1 MMKIYYKNAH
11 QKLRQKIN
19 DLLETE
25 SSKFDEELMKI
36 IIKYQRTKKISK
48 EDADY
53 IKELIYKLLE
63 EVYKLTSA
71 ELRVIY
77 KYIQKLDIEN
87 ILELTFEKDG
97 KKLEERID
105 EYLEELVED
114 YEYYYSETNNS
125 SEAISLTFS
134 ALQPK
139 FKRIIVT
146 ESYHMESAVKK
157 LKKPN
162 RPSMLIIEAG
172 CGDLCQGGE
181 YAADENVD
189 LPPFHPNC
197 QCIWY
202 FDETD
207 DSDDI
212 EDLELEVEE

>member
-1 MMKIYYKNAH
+1 M
-11 QKLRQKIN
+11 RQKIN

-134 ALQPK
+134 AL
-139 FKRIIVT
+139 
-146 ESYHMESAVKK
+146 
-157 LKKPN
+157 
-162 RPSMLIIEAG
+162 
-172 CGDLCQGGE
+172 
-181 YAADENVD
+181 
-189 LPPFHPNC
+189 
-197 QCIWY
+197 
-202 FDETD
+202 
-207 DSDDI
+207 
-212 EDLELEVEE
+212 